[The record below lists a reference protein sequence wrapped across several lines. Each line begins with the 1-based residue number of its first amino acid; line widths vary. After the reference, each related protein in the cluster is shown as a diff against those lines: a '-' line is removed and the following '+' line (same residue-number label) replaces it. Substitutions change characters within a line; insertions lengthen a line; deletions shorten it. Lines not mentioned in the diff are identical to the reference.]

1 MQSVVFP
8 GPSLFARR
16 TLILGTNG
24 LASELVAAIKG
35 GASRRYE
42 IIGAIAESRADAS
55 QAFPCPVLGTLDDLE
70 LIIVRWRP
78 QRIVVALTERRRR
91 LPAYQLVKARV
102 RRSIEVEDGQKV
114 YERLTGKLAIDSLTP
129 SHVIFSQ
136 GFRPHGTALA
146 RGISVLGAL
155 VGLLAGAP
163 LIALIALAIKLDSPG
178 PVLFIQ
184 ERVGLNGRRFPM
196 LKFRTMRP
204 ERERRSEWVG
214 DNSHRITRVGAWLRR
229 FRLDE
234 IPQLVNVLR
243 GDMNLVGPRPHPAT
257 NVELFT
263 LVARNAPDCGA
274 QIPYYELRSMVRPG
288 ITGWAQVRYR
298 YADNLDEEMEK
309 MRYDLFYIK
318 HQSVW
323 LDLYILFETLRIVL
337 LGHRSAKPAV
347 ARPAPPVRPA
357 RRALE
362 AQNP

>member
-1 MQSVVFP
+1 M
-8 GPSLFARR
+8 FARR

-24 LASELVAAIKG
+24 LASELVEAIHRG
-35 GASRRYE
+35 VSRRYE
-42 IIGAIAESRADAS
+42 VVGAIAESRADAGQS
-55 QAFPCPVLGTLDDLE
+55 FPCPVLGSLDDLE
-70 LIIVRWRP
+70 LIMARWRP

-102 RRSIEVEDGQKV
+102 RRSIEVEDGQNV
-114 YERLTGKLAIDSLTP
+114 YERLTGKLALDSLTP
-129 SHVIFSQ
+129 SHVIFSHAFQ
-136 GFRPHGTALA
+136 PHGGAALA
-146 RGISVLGAL
+146 RGVSVLVA
-155 VGLLAGAP
+155 LAGLVACTP
-163 LIALIALAIKLDSPG
+163 LLALIALAIRLDSPG
-178 PVLFIQ
+178 PVLFVQ
-184 ERVGLNGRRFPM
+184 ERIGLNGRRFRM

-204 ERERRSEWVG
+204 ASGQRSEWVG
-214 DNSHRITRVGAWLRR
+214 DNGHRITRVGAWLRR

-234 IPQLVNVLR
+234 LPQLANILC

-263 LVARNAPDCGA
+263 LVSRNAPECGA

-323 LDLYILFETLRIVL
+323 LDLYILFETIRIVL
-337 LGHRSAKPAV
+337 FGHRSEKPTPA
-347 ARPAPPVRPA
+347 APAPAAAPPRPARPA
-357 RRALE
+357 RRVLE
-362 AQNP
+362 SLNP